1 MKITQDNMI
10 GVVILMLICY
20 VLYQSCVEH
29 FDFDKQL
36 FKNTSDV
43 DYTLRNEKE
52 NGEHYDNM
60 NLADERESKII
71 YDNKCGSKDVNFLSS
86 NLLPKSNVTLNNDG
100 FDLAPKNLQNVNFL
114 NATDKIGVDTISSS
128 LRNANYQIRPEPPN
142 PKKVV
147 SPWLNNTIDPD
158 PLRRPLN

>member
-1 MKITQDNMI
+1 MKMNEEKII
-10 GVVILMLICY
+10 PVLLLVLILYL
-20 VLYQSCVEH
+20 LYQSCTEH
-29 FDFDKQL
+29 FDFDKQF
-36 FKNTSDV
+36 FKKTSDK

-52 NGEHYDNM
+52 DGETYDNM
-60 NLADERESKII
+60 NLADESESKII
-71 YDNKCGSKDVNFLSS
+71 YDNKCGSKDSNYISS

-128 LRNANYQIRPEPPN
+128 LRNANYQIRAEPPN
-142 PKKVV
+142 PKKIV
-147 SPWLNNTIDPD
+147 SPWMNNTIDPD